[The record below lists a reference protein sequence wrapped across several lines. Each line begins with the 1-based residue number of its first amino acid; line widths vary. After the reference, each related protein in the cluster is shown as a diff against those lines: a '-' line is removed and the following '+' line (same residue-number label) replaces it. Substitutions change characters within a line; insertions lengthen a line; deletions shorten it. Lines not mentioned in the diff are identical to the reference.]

1 MKKELKEIIT
11 KAANDAGFLEL
22 VDFDV
27 DLPPAGQKADFA
39 TNIALIIAGEKK
51 QNPKEIADKI
61 SFELSKSENIK
72 EARSAG
78 PGFINIVLHDHT
90 YYDRLE
96 KLLSEK
102 DNFGKSNVGQRKT
115 ASIDF
120 VSANPTGPL
129 HIGNAR
135 GGPIGET
142 ISNLLEFCGYKVIR
156 EFYLND
162 VGLQVTRLGESIYWW
177 VEKENGNESAF
188 PENGYPGEYVN
199 EVAEKILSQHKEKID
214 AFKDKK
220 EAVDF
225 LKNQGLTI
233 LIEQMKE
240 DIKLL
245 GLKFDKWVS
254 EAELQRQG
262 LAKKSVERLK
272 EAGVTAN
279 REGAL
284 WFINPADSKFED
296 KESVLQK
303 SDEDST
309 FTYFTDD
316 IAYHM
321 KRYDE
326 GIDLIVDVWGANH
339 HGHISRMYSALK
351 ALGISE
357 EKLKIYLYQYIR
369 LKNGEEIMKMSKRFG
384 NFITLRQVIKGGV
397 SADAFKYFILAQ
409 NPNTPFDFDI
419 KLATEKS
426 EKNPVFYI
434 QYAHARIYSILRK
447 ASICHSD
454 PPSGGEESQSD
465 PSAKPQDDS
474 PEGEIDFQ
482 NANLSILKNEKELA
496 LVKALAM
503 WPDIVEDT
511 LKDFQVQMLP
521 HYAYKL
527 ASLFHDFY
535 TNCPVLDSN
544 EQTKKA
550 RLALIYATKIL
561 ISNVLSI
568 CGISAPDK
576 M

>member
-1 MKKELKEIIT
+1 MKKELREIIA
-11 KAANDAGFLEL
+11 KAANSAGYPEL

-27 DLPPAGQKADFA
+27 SPPPVGQGADYA
-39 TNIALIIAGEKK
+39 TNVALIIAGEKK
-51 QNPKEIADKI
+51 QNPREIAERIVVEI
-61 SFELSKSENIK
+61 SKVEAIK
-72 EARSAG
+72 EAHSAG
-78 PGFINIVLHDHT
+78 PGFINITFQDQT
-90 YYDRLE
+90 YYDLLK

-102 DNFGKSNVGQRKT
+102 ENFGKSKIGQNKT
-115 ASIDF
+115 VSVDY

-142 ISNLLEFCGYKVIR
+142 ITNLLEFVGYKVIR

-162 VGLQVTRLGESIYWW
+162 VGVQVTRLGETIYWW
-177 VEKENGNESAF
+177 VEKQNGNEPAF
-188 PENGYPGEYVN
+188 PENGYPGEYVK
-199 EVAEKILSQHKEKID
+199 EVAEMIVAQNNEKID

-220 EAVDF
+220 DLIDF
-225 LKNQGLTI
+225 LKNEGLKI
-233 LIEQMKE
+233 LVEKMKE
-240 DIKLL
+240 DAALL
-245 GLKFDKWVS
+245 GLKFDIWVS
-254 EAELQRQG
+254 EYDLQQKG
-262 LAKKSVERLK
+262 FAKKVVEKLAQ
-272 EAGVTAN
+272 AGATAKS
-279 REGAL
+279 EGAL
-284 WFINPADSKFED
+284 WFVNPSDPKFED

-316 IAYHM
+316 IAYHS
-321 KRYDE
+321 KRYNE
-326 GIDLIVDVWGANH
+326 GVDLIVDIWGSNH
-339 HGHISRMYSALK
+339 HGHINRMYSALK

-369 LKNGEEIMKMSKRFG
+369 LKNGEEIVKMGKRFG
-384 NFITLRQVIKGGV
+384 NFVSLRQVIEGGV
-397 SADAFKYFILAQ
+397 SADAFKYFILSQ

-426 EKNPVFYI
+426 EKNPVYYI
-434 QYAHARIYSILRK
+434 QYAHARICSILRK
-447 ASICHSD
+447 
-454 PPSGGEESQSD
+454 SQ
-465 PSAKPQDDS
+465 
-474 PEGEIDFQ
+474 I
-482 NANLSILKNEKELA
+482 ANLKSQIQDGTGDINIADLDLSVLKNEKEIA
-496 LVKALAM
+496 LIKALAM

-535 TNCPVLDSN
+535 TNCPVLDSD

-550 RLALIYATKIL
+550 RLALIFATKIL

-568 CGISAPDK
+568 CGITAPEK

>member
-1 MKKELKEIIT
+1 MEKELKEIIT

-27 DLPPAGQKADFA
+27 DLPPTGQKADFA

-61 SFELSKSENIK
+61 SSELSKSENIK

-90 YYDRLE
+90 YYDLLE

-102 DNFGKSNVGQRKT
+102 DNFGKSNVGQSKT

-142 ISNLLEFCGYKVIR
+142 ISNLLEYCGYKVIK

-162 VGLQVTRLGESIYWW
+162 IGVQVTRLGETIYWW
-177 VEKENGNESAF
+177 IEKENGNNMTF
-188 PENGYPGEYVN
+188 PDNGYPGEYVK
-199 EVAEKILSQHKEKID
+199 EISSKILSQHEAKIN

-220 EAVDF
+220 DVIDF
-225 LKNQGLTI
+225 LKKEGLTI
-233 LIEQMKE
+233 LIDQMKG
-240 DIKLL
+240 DVKLL

-254 EAELQRQG
+254 ENELQQKG
-262 LAKKSVERLK
+262 FAEKVVERLK
-272 EAGVTAN
+272 QAGVTAKK
-279 REGAL
+279 EGAL
-284 WFINPADSKFED
+284 WFVNPSDPKFED

-303 SDEDST
+303 SDEGST
-309 FTYFTDD
+309 FTYFSDD
-316 IAYHM
+316 VAYHM
-321 KRYDE
+321 ARYDE
-326 GIDLIVDVWGANH
+326 NVDLIVDVWGANH
-339 HGHISRMYSALK
+339 HGHIARMYSALK
-351 ALGISE
+351 ALGVSE

-384 NFITLRQVIKGGV
+384 NFVTLRQVIEGGV

-434 QYAHARIYSILRK
+434 QYAHARICSILRK
-447 ASICHSD
+447 AGDI
-454 PPSGGEESQSD
+454 QSF
-465 PSAKPQDDS
+465 
-474 PEGEIDFQ
+474 EG
-482 NANLSILKNEKELA
+482 ANLSLLKNEKELA

-503 WPDIVEDT
+503 WPDIVEDS
-511 LKDFQVQMLP
+511 LKDFQVQILP
-521 HYAYKL
+521 HFAYKL

-535 TNCPVLDSN
+535 TNCPVLDSDK
-544 EQTKKA
+544 ETKKA

-568 CGISAPDK
+568 CGISAPEK